1 MKQKDGFLIL
11 CLVSVIVAKD
21 GGDKQTHDKELHADH
36 DGVQGTVSL
45 QWLVTAYM

>member
-21 GGDKQTHDKELHADH
+21 GGDEQTHDKELHADH
-36 DGVQGTVSL
+36 DGVRGTVSL
-45 QWLVTAYM
+45 HWPVTAYM